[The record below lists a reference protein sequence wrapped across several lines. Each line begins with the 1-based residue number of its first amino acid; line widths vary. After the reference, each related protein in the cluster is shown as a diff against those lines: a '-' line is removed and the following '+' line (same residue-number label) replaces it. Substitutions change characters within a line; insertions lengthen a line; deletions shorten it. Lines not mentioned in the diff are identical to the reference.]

1 LTPHEGSG
9 ERRINY
15 GMLAA
20 LLTPLFMGT
29 TPIFGKL
36 ALRSGLDPYTLA
48 ALRTSAAAALLWIV
62 YGLFFRRYIFI
73 FPAGLLATMAVGAV
87 NGLGSLLFYNGLLL
101 LDDASLAQLL
111 NMLYVLFVML
121 LAHLYGSRISGLS
134 LLRAAL
140 AMLAAYLLTAF
151 AATHGDQVHWLGVGL
166 MIGGAFMYAYHV
178 VLSQRSMYEM
188 PAPTMALYAL
198 TWMAVTVVLARLFLG
213 QYINAAWAPRLPV
226 GWWYIGGLTVVTAL
240 SRITLFIGVRKLG
253 ATAALLLNVGELAV
267 TLLIAFV
274 WLHEVLTLVQWIGVI
289 ILMVSVFLA
298 RWDTPTLDATYTPL
312 ASRTLADLLS
322 DDPIA
327 PTRFST
333 VTRVFRRKPQ
343 SELLDKLSDSGQ

>member
-1 LTPHEGSG
+1 
-9 ERRINY
+9 
-15 GMLAA
+15 
-20 LLTPLFMGT
+20 MGT

-48 ALRTSAAAALLWIV
+48 ALRTSGAAILLWIV

-73 FPAGLLATMAVGAV
+73 FPAGLLGTMAVGAV

-121 LAHLYGSRISGLS
+121 LAHIYGSHISRLS
-134 LLRAAL
+134 LVRAAL

-151 AATHGDQVHWLGVGL
+151 ATSRSGDVHWLGVGL

-178 VLSQRSMYEM
+178 VLSQRGMYEM

-213 QYINAAWAPRLPV
+213 RYISTAWVPRITM
-226 GWWYIGGLTVVTAL
+226 GWWYVAGLAVVTAL

-253 ATAALLLNVGELAV
+253 ATAALLLNVAELVV

-274 WLHEVLTLVQWIGVI
+274 WLHEVLSLMQWIGA
-289 ILMVSVFLA
+289 ILLLVSVFLA
-298 RWDTPTLDATYTPL
+298 RWDTPTLDTTYTPL
-312 ASRTLADLLS
+312 ASRTLADLLR
-322 DDPIA
+322 DDPIT

-333 VTRVFRRKPQ
+333 VSRIFRRKPQ
-343 SELLDKLSDSGQ
+343 DELLDKLSDSGQ

>member
-1 LTPHEGSG
+1 
-9 ERRINY
+9 
-15 GMLAA
+15 MLAA

-36 ALRSGLDPYTLA
+36 ALRSGIDPYTLA
-48 ALRTSAAAALLWIV
+48 ALRTSAAAAFLWIV

-73 FPAGLLATMAVGAV
+73 FPAGLLGTAAVGAV
-87 NGLGSLLFYNGLLL
+87 NGLGSLLFYNGLLF

-121 LAHLYGSRISGLS
+121 LAHIYGSRISRLS
-134 LLRAAL
+134 LVRAAL

-151 AATHGDQVHWLGVGL
+151 ADSRGGQVHWLGVGL

-178 VLSQRSMYEM
+178 VLSQRGMYEM

-213 QYINAAWAPRLPV
+213 RYINAAWDPRVPV
-226 GWWYIGGLTVVTAL
+226 GWWYVGGLAAVTAL

-253 ATAALLLNVGELAV
+253 ATAALLLNVAELAV

-274 WLHEVLTLVQWIGVI
+274 WLHEMLTLVQWFGVI
-289 ILMVSVFLA
+289 ILLASVFLA
-298 RWDTPTLDATYTPL
+298 RWDTPALDATYTPL
-312 ASRTLADLLS
+312 GSQPLAELLRN
-322 DDPIA
+322 DPIT

-333 VTRVFRRKPQ
+333 VTRIYRRKPRT
-343 SELLDKLSDSGQ
+343 EILDKLSGSGQ